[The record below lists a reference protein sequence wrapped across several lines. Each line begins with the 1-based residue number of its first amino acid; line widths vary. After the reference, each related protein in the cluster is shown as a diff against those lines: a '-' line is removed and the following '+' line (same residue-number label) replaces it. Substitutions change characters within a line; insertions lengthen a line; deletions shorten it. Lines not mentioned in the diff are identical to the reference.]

1 MNAAPNAAGLLE
13 VGKLNFDEEVL
24 RSQRPVLVAFW
35 APWSTACQLAEP
47 VLSELRSEISGQ
59 VRLVKINADEN
70 PHLSLWY
77 GIQSL
82 PTLLYF
88 VNGIV
93 HARIVGTTNKEA
105 ILAQLASSN
114 GNPAPTQTLNENKSH
129 HQ

>member
-1 MNAAPNAAGLLE
+1 MNPTPNTAGVLE
-13 VGKLNFDEEVL
+13 VGKLNFDSEVL
-24 RSQRPVLVAFW
+24 RSQWPVLVAFW
-35 APWSTACQLAEP
+35 ASWSTACRLAEP
-47 VLSELRSEISGQ
+47 VLNELRSEISGH
-59 VRLVKINADEN
+59 VRFVKINADEN

-93 HARIVGTTNKEA
+93 HARIVGTASKEA

-114 GNPAPTQTLNENKSH
+114 GNPAPTNLKGPE
-129 HQ
+129 